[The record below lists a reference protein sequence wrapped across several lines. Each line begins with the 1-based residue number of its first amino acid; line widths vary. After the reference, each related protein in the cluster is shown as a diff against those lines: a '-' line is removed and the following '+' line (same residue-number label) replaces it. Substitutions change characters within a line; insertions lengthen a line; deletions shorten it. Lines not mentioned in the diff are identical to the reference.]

1 MCKFNLNRKC
11 EIGKCHQFQKRPSYN
26 TGYRKFWDNAQGG
39 RINPAK
45 NISAPFFTIF
55 ITFLFIWMC
64 YWWTHGWFIK
74 SYFGA
79 ARKDVV
85 PVVWILNGG
94 GPFLFVFVYLWSCV
108 FECMC
113 ICVDL
118 YLYQCLRT
126 ILHLVHHCIGHD
138 LHLLTKTSIKHWK
151 ETYMSAN
158 IINFSSNSNSR
169 RQLMR

>member
-1 MCKFNLNRKC
+1 MARVA
-11 EIGKCHQFQKRPSYN
+11 ESTRPKIYLFYHLHHFLVYMNVLLVN
-26 TGYRKFWDNAQGG
+26 TRMIYQILFWCGAQGCCPCGVNTEWG
-39 RINPAK
+39 RSFSLCI
-45 NISAPFFTIF
+45 
-55 ITFLFIWMC
+55 C
-64 YWWTHGWFIK
+64 
-74 SYFGA
+74 
-79 ARKDVV
+79 
-85 PVVWILNGG
+85 
-94 GPFLFVFVYLWSCV
+94 VFV
-108 FECMC
+108 CMC